1 MAQRI
6 KPVRFL
12 APLAILAL
20 AGCTPDD
27 AGSEGPS
34 EAEASEAPSDAEAGE
49 DTGAAAT
56 ASRPMLVANTGWL
69 SVGADGSVQT
79 TFLDADGRY
88 RDFRN
93 GVVSDTGSWER
104 RPDGAFCLQPDAGKN
119 ACWTADR
126 PAKDGSVV
134 VSSDFGKRIELK
146 PISYTPP
153 AEAGSEDG
161 PDDGSQESN

>member
-12 APLAILAL
+12 TPLAILAL
-20 AGCTPDD
+20 AGCAPDD
-27 AGSEGPS
+27 AGSEGSSESEASETPS
-34 EAEASEAPSDAEAGE
+34 EAGAGE
-49 DTGAAAT
+49 ETGGTAI

-93 GVVSDTGSWER
+93 GVAADTGSWER
-104 RPDGAFCLQPDAGKN
+104 RPDGAFCMQPDAGKS
-119 ACWTADR
+119 ACWSADR
-126 PAKDGSVV
+126 PAKDGSIM
-134 VSSDFGKRIELK
+134 VSSDDAKRVELK
-146 PISYTPP
+146 PITYSPP
-153 AEAGSEDG
+153 A
-161 PDDGSQESN
+161 DDGADGGAQESN